1 MQAWDQKAMLGVCIV
16 LRRVPVGRSGSLE
29 GDLCRPW
36 KLDNCLESYR
46 FFCTIGTKYTLVL
59 AEGNVPSVAIDTK
72 SSLPC
77 FWWWSQE
84 EEDNSPTKSSNE
96 QSDASMSCKDG
107 FHGSIV
113 HDVD

>member
-1 MQAWDQKAMLGVCIV
+1 MYAWDQKAMLGVCIV

-29 GDLCRPW
+29 GDLFW
-36 KLDNCLESYR
+36 
-46 FFCTIGTKYTLVL
+46 TIVLNHTDFLYDWYTLVL

-96 QSDASMSCKDG
+96 Q
-107 FHGSIV
+107 
-113 HDVD
+113 